1 MTTQKT
7 TQKTAPK
14 TTTQKENKMT
24 APKTTTQKD
33 KAMTTQNKVEWKLA
47 NSPQKTKN
55 ENLTEHEYVCKYKDC
70 VFMLINKHSH
80 YDRLKWVDLYIVKDF
95 EKKHIT
101 SIFSF
106 IYEQEVLK
114 NQTVAFDGIKISFNA
129 YGNAFSMPLPWKEI
143 QNKAIA
149 YIDLISND

>member
-7 TQKTAPK
+7 K
-14 TTTQKENKMT
+14 TT
-24 APKTTTQKD
+24 
-33 KAMTTQNKVEWKLA
+33 AMNTQNKVEWKLT
-47 NSPQKTKN
+47 NSPQTKKN
-55 ENLTEHEYVCKYKDC
+55 EALTEHEYVCKYKDC
-70 VFMLINKHSH
+70 VFMLINKHDH

-95 EKKHIT
+95 EKKYIT
-101 SIFSF
+101 KIFSF
-106 IYEQEVLK
+106 IYEQEDLK

-149 YIDLISND
+149 YIDSISND

>member
-1 MTTQKT
+1 MTT
-7 TQKTAPK
+7 PK
-14 TTTQKENKMT
+14 TTTQRTKTVN
-24 APKTTTQKD
+24 TTTQKD
-33 KAMTTQNKVEWKLA
+33 KAMTTQNKVVWKLV
-47 NSPQKTKN
+47 NSPQTKKN
-55 ENLTEHEYVCKYKDC
+55 DALTEHEYVCKYKDC

-101 SIFSF
+101 NIFSF
-106 IYEQEVLK
+106 IYDQEDLK

-129 YGNAFSMPLPWKEI
+129 YGNALAMPLPWKEI

-149 YIDLISND
+149 YIDALSND

>member
-7 TQKTAPK
+7 K
-14 TTTQKENKMT
+14 TT
-24 APKTTTQKD
+24 
-33 KAMTTQNKVEWKLA
+33 AMNTQNKVEWKLT
-47 NSPQKTKN
+47 NSPQTKKN
-55 ENLTEHEYVCKYKDC
+55 EALTEHEYVCKYKDC
-70 VFMLINKHSH
+70 VFMLINKESH

-106 IYEQEVLK
+106 IYEREDLK
-114 NQTVAFDGIKISFNA
+114 NQTVAFDGIKISFNS
-129 YGNAFSMPLPWKEI
+129 YGNALSMPLPWKEI

-149 YIDLISND
+149 YIDSISND